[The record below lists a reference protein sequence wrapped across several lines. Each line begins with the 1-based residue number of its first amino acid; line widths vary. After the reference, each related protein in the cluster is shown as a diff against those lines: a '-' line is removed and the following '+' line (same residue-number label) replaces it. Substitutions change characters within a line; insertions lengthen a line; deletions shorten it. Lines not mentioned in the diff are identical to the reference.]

1 MGRYGWMHSPLIT
14 RCPKERHR
22 TPSLPR
28 GRVKLD
34 SSGLPLHQV
43 SVGCLERS
51 TGTSLLLPRLT
62 DQEVIGL
69 EKFINVGAC
78 CSFLVGTVLISR
90 DLQVMRTSLFLFA
103 VFFFLAP
110 GKTSTLAGKVIGG
123 GDPERGSV
131 SVSSRAQL
139 ALECC
144 DPPRPRS
151 PAEGTR
157 GYFPLMPLLEIL
169 CTCCCLGWAVTGLK
183 TS

>member
-1 MGRYGWMHSPLIT
+1 MGY
-14 RCPKERHR
+14 
-22 TPSLPR
+22 
-28 GRVKLD
+28 
-34 SSGLPLHQV
+34 
-43 SVGCLERS
+43 LERS
-51 TGTSLLLPRLT
+51 TSISLLLPRLT

-78 CSFLVGTVLISR
+78 CSFLVVTVLISQ

-123 GDPERGSV
+123 GGPERGSV

-144 DPPRPRS
+144 DPPPLAQE
-151 PAEGTR
+151 PCR
-157 GYFPLMPLLEIL
+157 GDQRLFSSNASAGNPLHLLLSKMDCHRFEDITICQERYL
-169 CTCCCLGWAVTGLK
+169 LVLPSLTLTKKNLEKKLK
-183 TS
+183 ARLAIGGSL